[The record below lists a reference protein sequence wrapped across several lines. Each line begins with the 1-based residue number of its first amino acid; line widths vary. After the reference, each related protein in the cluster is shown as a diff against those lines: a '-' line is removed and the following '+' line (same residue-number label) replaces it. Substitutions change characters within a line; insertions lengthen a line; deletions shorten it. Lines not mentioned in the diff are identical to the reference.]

1 MTARPNPVIDPETG
15 IPDLIRR
22 LTDDSKR
29 LVSDE
34 VRLAKLEAKDSLHRA
49 ARGGIW
55 MALALGVTIVML
67 VALTVFLVTLIG
79 RLGNGHMWVGAII
92 TGVLEL
98 AIGAWLLKRGLSTY
112 AEPSYTLVQT
122 REALTDT
129 AHWANGVRQR

>member
-1 MTARPNPVIDPETG
+1 MTARPKPVIDPETG
-15 IPDLIRR
+15 IPDLIRS

-34 VRLAKLEAKDSLHRA
+34 VRLAKLEAKDSLHHA

-55 MALALGVTIVML
+55 LALALGVTIVMV

-79 RLGNGHMWVGAII
+79 RLGNGHMWIGAMI
-92 TGVLEL
+92 TGILEL
-98 AIGAWLLKRGLSTY
+98 AVGGWLLKRGLSSY
-112 AEPSYTLVQT
+112 AEPSYTLAET
-122 REALTDT
+122 RGALTDT